1 MDAYLPWFTLKYV
14 PGIGNHL
21 YKRLI
26 ERFGSPERVFDASKD
41 RLLEIEGITPRLIA
55 ALRQTGLPEEA
66 RKDLD
71 LVLQKGHRI
80 VCLTD
85 PEYPTL
91 LREIP
96 DPPPFLYVAGTLDPS
111 AQTLAVVGSRNA
123 TSYGVTT
130 THRLCSDLAGRGLT
144 IVSGMAR
151 GIDTAAHEGALM
163 GKGRTIAVLGSGLE
177 QIYPAE
183 NYELF
188 HKITE
193 NGAVISE
200 FPLNALPEAHHF
212 PQRNRIISG
221 MSLGTLVVEATRNS
235 GSLITARLAAEQ
247 NREVFAIPGSIQSF
261 KSAGTHVLIKQ
272 GAKLVE
278 HVQDILDELNLQN
291 RVLSPGGMSGGD
303 QIQAALPQL
312 SEAETL
318 VYKALS
324 PYPIHSDEL
333 VRRLSLASGKLMA
346 ILLQLEVKGIV
357 QQSAGNYF
365 SIKAEG

>member
-26 ERFGSPERVFDASKD
+26 ERFGSPEHVFDASKD
-41 RLLEIEGITPRLIA
+41 RLLEVEGISPRLISS
-55 ALRQTGLPEEA
+55 LRQAKLPAEA
-66 RKDLD
+66 LKDLD
-71 LVLQKGHRI
+71 LVVRKGYRI
-80 VCLTD
+80 ICMTD
-85 PEYPTL
+85 PAYPPL

-96 DPPPFLYVAGTLDPS
+96 DPPPFLYVAGTLDSS
-111 AQTLAVVGSRNA
+111 AHSLAVVGSRNA
-123 TSYGVTT
+123 TTYGLSTT
-130 THRLCSDLAGRGLT
+130 RRLCSDLVGKGLA

-183 NYELF
+183 NRELF
-188 HKITE
+188 QKIIE

-200 FPLNALPEAHHF
+200 FALSALPEAHHF
-212 PQRNRIISG
+212 PQRNRVISG
-221 MSLGTLVVEATRNS
+221 MSLGTLVVEATRKS

-247 NREVFAIPGSIQSF
+247 NREVFAIPGSIHSF
-261 KSAGTHVLIKQ
+261 KSAGTHILIKQ

-291 RVLSPGGMSGGD
+291 RLSHRSGKSGG
-303 QIQAALPQL
+303 AEVRALPPL
-312 SEAETL
+312 SEAEAL
-318 VYKALS
+318 VFNALS
-324 PYPIHSDEL
+324 PYPAHSDEL
-333 VRRLSLASGKLMA
+333 VRRLSLTSGKLMA
-346 ILLQLEVKGIV
+346 ILLQLEVKGLV
-357 QQSAGNYF
+357 QQTSGNYF
-365 SIKAEG
+365 SVKDED